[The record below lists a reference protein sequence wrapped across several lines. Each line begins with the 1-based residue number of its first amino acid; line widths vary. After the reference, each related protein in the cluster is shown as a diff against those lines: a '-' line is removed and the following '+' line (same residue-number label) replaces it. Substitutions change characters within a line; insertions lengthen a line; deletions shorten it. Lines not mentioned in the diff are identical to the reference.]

1 MTTPL
6 FNEQEKSACQPAPVL
21 PDGFNGEVV
30 LPYGLTVE
38 HIRLAMNGFTDFLG
52 FMNNEL
58 YRNGIER
65 LESMMMPANF
75 STLVSEFMGS
85 NIPRHCP
92 TLVKNQYHNGHP
104 DLIPADTFPKNAVQY
119 AHDGLELKSS
129 RYSSGWQ
136 GHNPE
141 DIWLMVF
148 VYDSNRPRDI
158 GTEIMPRPFLF
169 LGVFGAELTK
179 ADWTFSGRSATS
191 RRTITVGVNASGYQK
206 MSQNWIYKAPIF
218 SPTAAASVPSSE
230 SEEPDPLAQ
239 E

>member
-1 MTTPL
+1 MP
-6 FNEQEKSACQPAPVL
+6 EESEKIACQPAPVE
-21 PDGFNGEVV
+21 PIGSNASTV
-30 LPYGLTVE
+30 LPYGLTGE
-38 HIRLAMNGFTDFLG
+38 HVRLAMSGFTDFLD

-75 STLVSEFMGS
+75 STLVSEFMSS

-92 TLVKNQYHNGHP
+92 GLAKNQYHNGHP
-104 DLIPADTFPKNAVQY
+104 DLAPTHTFPNNSVQY
-119 AHDGLELKSS
+119 AHDGVEIKSS

-141 DIWLMVF
+141 DVWLMAF

-158 GTEIMPRPFLF
+158 GTDVMPFAFRF
-169 LGVFGAELTK
+169 LGVFGAALTK

-191 RRTITVGVNASGYQK
+191 RRTVTAGVNASGYQK
-206 MSQNWIYKAPIF
+206 MSQNWIYKAPAL
-218 SPTAAASVPSSE
+218 SPEAVVSVLSSGPVE
-230 SEEPDPLAQ
+230 QDPPMP